1 MLTQVVRWR
10 LIIEHLNAGFFF
22 LAPLDRDLWLL
33 PTPDPTPVLE
43 YLIVIPGVGMDIF

>member
-1 MLTQVVRWR
+1 MATDYRTFKCW
-10 LIIEHLNAGFFF
+10 FFF